1 MRRIDH
7 DPLRLRPVL
16 AERHENRV
24 EHTQPAPAHEAV
36 IQRLVRTVYAGYLQL
51 PRWGI
56 PLKQAAHEPLIDF
69 ATYQRIQN
77 RIAGAVYAPRRKNL
91 NEDFPL
97 RGFVLCDDCGET
109 LTACWTKGRGKYHPY
124 YHCFVSA

>member
-1 MRRIDH
+1 
-7 DPLRLRPVL
+7 
-16 AERHENRV
+16 
-24 EHTQPAPAHEAV
+24 
-36 IQRLVRTVYAGYLQL
+36 
-51 PRWGI
+51 
-56 PLKQAAHEPLIDF
+56 QAAHEPLIDF

-124 YHCFVSA
+124 YHCFRKGCASYGKSIRREHIEGEFETLLKSMTPREGLVRAASAIFKDI